1 MKGPHDETADLLDT
15 LLYTVKVIAT
25 SGPDDKQRIANAYQ
39 DARRLA
45 ATIGLVDADIDILGE
60 ALDQPIRLAGGH
72 LKVCS
77 LNRV

>member
-45 ATIGLVDADIDILGE
+45 ATIGLDDEGSARPRAISPIGE
-60 ALDQPIRLAGGH
+60 
-72 LKVCS
+72 S
-77 LNRV
+77 